1 MLGTGLVRLRWVG
14 HQLRAECEIVV
25 SGDITALKAHE
36 IAVNAEHDLLHAL
49 PRLSAVVVH
58 ADPQPRQ
65 GTDPHAVLAP
75 HR

>member
-1 MLGTGLVRLRWVG
+1 V
-14 HQLRAECEIVV
+14 
-25 SGDITALKAHE
+25 AHE
-36 IAVNAEHDLLHAL
+36 IAVNAEHELLHAL